1 MARTLYAAGLRRSR
15 DDPDRIWR
23 EGLQIERKLL
33 RLVRSGNVA
42 QRFGGAQVSKRVLSG
57 STESMHPVTVG
68 ALFVLQIFHVLF
80 LSLHDWIPLGNL
92 NDPKA
97 VRATIPGHK
106 LLAATLISTAPFAFG
121 LAASTV
127 YLAKSYPNWLL
138 NWLGISYAILFL
150 GELQAWWIPYLFFPK
165 PARAARYQAMFGGT
179 HAFLPVHNAIR
190 PNTLHVILHIGTL
203 AILFVLAVLMAQ
215 EGKF

>member
-1 MARTLYAAGLRRSR
+1 MSAPS
-15 DDPDRIWR
+15 
-23 EGLQIERKLL
+23 
-33 RLVRSGNVA
+33 
-42 QRFGGAQVSKRVLSG
+42 
-57 STESMHPVTVG
+57 
-68 ALFVLQIFHVLF
+68 FVLQTFHVLF

-127 YLAKSYPNWLL
+127 YLAKPYPRWLL
-138 NWLGISYAILFL
+138 NWLVISYAILFL
-150 GELQAWWIPYLFFPK
+150 GELEAWWIPYLFLPK
-165 PARAARYQAMFGGT
+165 PARAERYQTMFGGM

-190 PNTLHVILHIGTL
+190 PNTLHVILHIGTRHL
-203 AILFVLAVLMAQ
+203 VCVRRADTRR

>member
-1 MARTLYAAGLRRSR
+1 
-15 DDPDRIWR
+15 
-23 EGLQIERKLL
+23 
-33 RLVRSGNVA
+33 
-42 QRFGGAQVSKRVLSG
+42 
-57 STESMHPVTVG
+57 MHPVTVG
-68 ALFVLQIFHVLF
+68 ALFVLQTFHVLF

-92 NDPKA
+92 NDLKA
-97 VRATIPGHK
+97 VRATIPGRK

-127 YLAKSYPNWLL
+127 YLAKPYPSWLL

-150 GELQAWWIPYLFFPK
+150 GELQAWWIPYLFLPK

>member
-1 MARTLYAAGLRRSR
+1 M
-15 DDPDRIWR
+15 
-23 EGLQIERKLL
+23 
-33 RLVRSGNVA
+33 RSGNVA
-42 QRFGGAQVSKRVLSG
+42 QRFGGAQVSKRALSD

-68 ALFVLQIFHVLF
+68 ALFVLQTFHVLF

-127 YLAKSYPNWLL
+127 YLAKPYPSWLL

-150 GELQAWWIPYLFFPK
+150 GELQAWWIPYLFLPK

-179 HAFLPVHNAIR
+179 HAFLPVKRDKAEYAARDPSHWDAR
-190 PNTLHVILHIGTL
+190 HLVCVSRADG
-203 AILFVLAVLMAQ
+203 A
-215 EGKF
+215 GG